1 MKHSNMQIG
10 RFLCDVPPVQRGVNE
25 LGALSPFVLN
35 FAMLLAVKKA
45 QVDQDGLKFYTRV
58 SL

>member
-1 MKHSNMQIG
+1 MQIR